1 MSSSVKRRLR
11 MEFEPTELSYVLNL
25 EYKKSKEQ
33 EITDKDYRNLKLK

>member
-25 EYKKSKEQ
+25 EYKKSKGQ
-33 EITDKDYRNLKLK
+33 AITDKDYRNLRLK